1 MIRINNLEFGYKK
14 KVKLFSELNLEMKKG
29 KIYGLLGKNGAG
41 KTTLLK
47 QIAGLL
53 YPNTGENLIDGID
66 SRKRHPS
73 YLAKYYFVPEE
84 FSMPP
89 VKIERF
95 LQIYSPFYP
104 NFDTVLFYNYLK
116 EFDLNTNNKLTKLS
130 YGQKKKF
137 LLSFGLAAQTPIFI
151 TDEPTNG
158 LDIPSKTKFRKIMA
172 SALTKDRL
180 FIISTHQVRDIE
192 GLIDGIVVID
202 NGTITFNEA
211 LNTVSEKLIFKNIN
225 EDEQRDDIL
234 YSEAVLGGYKAIL
247 KNAGEKYTQPD
258 MELLFNS
265 IITQDSKVT
274 ELFKN

>member
-1 MIRINNLEFGYKK
+1 MIQINNLEFGYKK
-14 KVKLFSELNLEMKKG
+14 KKKLFSELNLEMKKG

-53 YPNTGENLIDGID
+53 YPDTGENLIDGLD
-66 SRKRHPS
+66 SRKRHPA

-84 FSMPP
+84 FSMPSL
-89 VKIERF
+89 KIERF

-104 NFDTVLFYNYLK
+104 NFDTVLFYSYLK
-116 EFDLNTNNKLTKLS
+116 EFDLDTNNKLNKLS

-137 LLSFGLAAQTPIFI
+137 LLSFGLATKTPILI

-158 LDIPSKTKFRKIMA
+158 LDIPSKAQFRKIMA
-172 SALTKDRL
+172 SALTEDRM
-180 FIISTHQVRDIE
+180 FIISTHQVRDVE

-202 NGTITFNEA
+202 NGIITFNEG
-211 LNTVSEKLIFKNIN
+211 LDTVSEKVVFKNIN

-234 YSEAVLGGYKAIL
+234 YSEAVLGGYKAIVSIS
-247 KNAGEKYTQPD
+247 GEEFTQPD

-265 IITQDSKVT
+265 IISKDSKVT